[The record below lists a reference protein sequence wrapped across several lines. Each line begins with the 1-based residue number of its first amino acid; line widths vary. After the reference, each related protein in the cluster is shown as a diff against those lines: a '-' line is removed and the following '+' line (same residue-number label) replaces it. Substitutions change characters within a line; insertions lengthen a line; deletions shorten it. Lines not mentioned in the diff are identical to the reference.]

1 MINADEFRRNPFTS
15 LALGDLEKE
24 ALVSPDGLV
33 VARRVNDPNE
43 PRDSYVKIYTGLWSG
58 GFESFTQAMLALP
71 ELLAENER
79 LNAALDLVLENV
91 EASASSYQERI
102 ETISRVVRR
111 ALNQETKP

>member
-79 LNAALDLVLENV
+79 MREAIEQARCDMRFGQSVCLATKDLLLAALGDT
-91 EASASSYQERI
+91 Q
-102 ETISRVVRR
+102 
-111 ALNQETKP
+111 